1 MSLKTMPHTKVA
13 VSPANTFTKDARAG
27 ANKFDSWLRQISDG
41 YITLDRLAMAAGSI
55 PVIGNAMAV
64 VDTMLAIKEMVN
76 KKDTNTLDWMNL
88 AINVIGIIPGAGNAA
103 RTTLRPILHLVRDQA
118 LRHKG
123 LLTEP
128 VVTAIVNHFV
138 EGHKGDID
146 GYIKTIQGQMD
157 SMLKEVSRHAQ
168 RTLSS
173 SADALL
179 KIASGK
185 VFDTRMLHQKS
196 KEAFNKATISTLE
209 GQNLYVVSL
218 RYKTEAEAKDLANS
232 AVVKLV
238 PGPIKT
244 KLTTIA
250 AQLNGYSQKVDA
262 RIMGLAGDLL
272 KLLSLLLEALK
283 KRKNRGH
290 AASVTGKAQKTNPNA
305 RLDASTQQNKSKDKP
320 SDCKSCGTGA
330 SKKSIDFAT
339 GQETFTHTDFTL
351 PGIMPISWGRTYC
364 SGLITYEKGELG
376 ARWITP
382 YTARIG
388 IRKKELLYHTTDG
401 RTVSSHYWNPTGLI
415 TIR

>member
-1 MSLKTMPHTKVA
+1 MPPQNSPYTKVA
-13 VSPANTFTKDARAG
+13 VGPKNTFTKDAQAG

-138 EGHKGDID
+138 EGHKGDIE
-146 GYIKTIQGQMD
+146 GYIMTIQGQMD

-168 RTLSS
+168 KTLSS
-173 SADALL
+173 SADALS

-196 KEAFNKATISTLE
+196 DEAFNKGTVWTEE
-209 GQNLYVVSL
+209 GRNLYRVAAG
-218 RYKTEAEAKDLANS
+218 YKTEAVAKDLANS
-232 AVVKLV
+232 AVAKLV
-238 PGPIKT
+238 RMVFP
-244 KLTTIA
+244 
-250 AQLNGYSQKVDA
+250 
-262 RIMGLAGDLL
+262 
-272 KLLSLLLEALK
+272 
-283 KRKNRGH
+283 
-290 AASVTGKAQKTNPNA
+290 
-305 RLDASTQQNKSKDKP
+305 
-320 SDCKSCGTGA
+320 
-330 SKKSIDFAT
+330 
-339 GQETFTHTDFTL
+339 
-351 PGIMPISWGRTYC
+351 
-364 SGLITYEKGELG
+364 
-376 ARWITP
+376 
-382 YTARIG
+382 
-388 IRKKELLYHTTDG
+388 
-401 RTVSSHYWNPTGLI
+401 
-415 TIR
+415 